1 MGNLNW
7 YRCPKLNSYIYRK
20 ILRHVRSKYY
30 NQYLVILSPSR
41 HARLGRHLV
50 RVLNLHYPWLFFVN
64 LTFWRNFSKGL
75 PEPMS
80 GEFSTLFCRGRCLEN
95 KIRKLTYKYKVLVHL
110 NFVLIYTMIFLGIL
124 TLEKWKGTLRF
135 VSQFFLIKTW
145 KPRTSWKSCRIN
157 TAIPSY
163 YPQQILFRRF
173 RLLKLLY
180 ILSASKAKLYLFD
193 IWHVKF
199 KIRYGSNH
207 LRYNPP
213 VNVVVIL

>member
-1 MGNLNW
+1 MKFPFWLGKFVKQMGNLNW

-95 KIRKLTYKYKVLVHL
+95 KIRKLTYKYKVLVPL
-110 NFVLIYTMIFLGIL
+110 NCVLIYTTIFLGIL
-124 TLEKWKGTLRF
+124 TLKKMKRYLKICL
-135 VSQFFLIKTW
+135 S
-145 KPRTSWKSCRIN
+145 
-157 TAIPSY
+157 
-163 YPQQILFRRF
+163 IL
-173 RLLKLLY
+173 LNQNL
-180 ILSASKAKLYLFD
+180 KAKNKLE
-193 IWHVKF
+193 
-199 KIRYGSNH
+199 
-207 LRYNPP
+207 
-213 VNVVVIL
+213 IL